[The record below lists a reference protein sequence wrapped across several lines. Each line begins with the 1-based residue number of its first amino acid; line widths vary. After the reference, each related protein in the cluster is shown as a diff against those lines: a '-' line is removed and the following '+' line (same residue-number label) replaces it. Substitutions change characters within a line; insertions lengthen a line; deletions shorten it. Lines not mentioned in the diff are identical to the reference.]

1 MQLLRKVPPSQQ
13 VRSPPFQN
21 PSHVAPCPT
30 VHRAASCRRC
40 QVLWTDPTCGCFCVP
55 PDDTGPKDDEDDED
69 DEEGTGT
76 GTDTET
82 ETDTADFGLGR

>member
-1 MQLLRKVPPSQQ
+1 M
-13 VRSPPFQN
+13 
-21 PSHVAPCPT
+21 
-30 VHRAASCRRC
+30 HRAASSRRC

-76 GTDTET
+76 GTDTDT